1 MIMELM
7 QVPSSR
13 GKNLSF
19 NKIRTR
25 GKGPTL
31 TPSCTAD
38 LDLFVCFSSPESQR
52 RKERK
57 HPKPAATMNLG
68 NLIAGLLIAIIAI
81 IAICAGLGWYSRR

>member
-1 MIMELM
+1 
-7 QVPSSR
+7 VPSSICKSVVQ
-13 GKNLSF
+13 GQKPFVQQNTYS
-19 NKIRTR
+19 R
-25 GKGPTL
+25 GKGTTL

>member
-1 MIMELM
+1 MELRKVRR
-7 QVPSSR
+7 QGAKPFVQQNTYSR
-13 GKNLSF
+13 GKG
-19 NKIRTR
+19 T
-25 GKGPTL
+25 TL

-38 LDLFVCFSSPESQR
+38 LDLSSSAVFSSPESQH

-57 HPKPAATMNLG
+57 HPQPAATMNLG